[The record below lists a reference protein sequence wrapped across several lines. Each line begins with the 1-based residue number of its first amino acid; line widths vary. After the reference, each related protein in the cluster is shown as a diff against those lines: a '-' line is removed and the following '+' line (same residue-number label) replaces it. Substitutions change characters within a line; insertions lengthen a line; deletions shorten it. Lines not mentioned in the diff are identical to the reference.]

1 MQSEASDTP
10 RSFLAWVDVKRI
22 LYLAVPAQ
30 LAMLTQTAINIVDTW
45 FIGLLEEPERSD
57 GQAMLSFSL
66 ALLWAVGGFLSAI
79 SVGTQAL
86 VARCEGRGDHPA
98 GGAVLLNA
106 LVVAGASAAVLTAVT
121 LPFVPMVFNAASSDP
136 DYIRIG
142 TGYTQWRFV
151 GIVSMVMTAA
161 FKAFYDGRGMTY
173 MHLLAAIVMN
183 VLNFF
188 LCWLLIFGNLGAP
201 RMGVEGAG
209 VAAAASSWLGLLM
222 MALFSFRRR
231 DRERYTPY
239 RREALSR
246 ATMWQLVKLS
256 VPSGVAT
263 MVVMTG
269 FILFI
274 AIVGIFDAAHVK
286 EGGSESIY
294 GAATTIIINVLSL
307 TFFSC
312 MAFGVATAT
321 LVSQSLGA
329 NKPNDAER
337 YAWSS
342 VKIGA
347 LLFGVL
353 GSFEIAFPGAWI
365 GVFNQSSAVI
375 EAGSSSMQLMGAC
388 GPLIAI
394 GMILTQALFGAGNP
408 RFVMIVEVLL
418 HFFVLLPIAYLLGV
432 TLNFGLIGVWSSA
445 AIYVALLTAIMA
457 FKFREGSWKHI
468 KL

>member
-1 MQSEASDTP
+1 MQSEAAETP
-10 RSFLAWVDVKRI
+10 RSFLTWPDVKRI

-30 LAMLTQTAINIVDTW
+30 LALLTQTAINIVDTW
-45 FIGLLEEPERSD
+45 FIGLLDEPDRSD

-86 VARCEGRGDHPA
+86 VARCEGRGDHQA

-106 LVVAGASAAVLTAVT
+106 LIVAGLSAAVLSVICFPLVGAI
-121 LPFVPMVFNAASSDP
+121 FDAASNDP

-142 TGYTQWRFV
+142 TGYTHWRFV

-173 MHLLAAIVMN
+173 MHLLAAVVMN
-183 VLNFF
+183 VVNVV

-209 VAAAASSWLGLLM
+209 AAAAVSSWVGLFM
-222 MALFSFRRR
+222 MVAFSMRRG

-239 RREALSR
+239 RRDAISR
-246 ATMWQLVKLS
+246 AQMWQLIKLS

-263 MVVMTG
+263 TVVMTG

-274 AIVGIFDAAHVK
+274 AIVGIFDAAHIK
-286 EGGSESIY
+286 AGGSESIY

-329 NKPNDAER
+329 NKPDDAER

-347 LLFGVL
+347 MLFSVFGAL
-353 GSFEIAFPGAWI
+353 EIAFPHKWI
-365 GVFNQSSAVI
+365 GIFNHSPAVI
-375 EAGSSSMQLMGAC
+375 EAGSPSMQLMGAC
-388 GPLIAI
+388 GPLIAA
-394 GMILTQALFGAGNP
+394 GMILTQALFGVGNP
-408 RFVMIVEVLL
+408 RFVMFVEVLL
-418 HFFVLLPIAYLLGV
+418 HFFVLLPVAYGMGV
-432 TLNFGLIGVWSSA
+432 VLDFGLIGVWSSA
-445 AIYVALLTAIMA
+445 AVYVLLLTLIMA
-457 FKFREGSWKHI
+457 LKFRQGDWKHI

>member
-1 MQSEASDTP
+1 MQSEAADTQ
-10 RSFLAWVDVKRI
+10 RSFLAWPDVKRI

-30 LAMLTQTAINIVDTW
+30 LALLTQTAINIVDTW
-45 FIGLLEEPERSD
+45 FIGLLDEPERSD

-86 VARCEGRGDHPA
+86 VARCEGRDEPRS

-106 LVVAGASAAVLTAVT
+106 LVVAAVSAGVMTVVC
-121 LPFVPMVFNAASSDP
+121 LPFVPAVFDAASNDP

-161 FKAFYDGRGMTY
+161 YKAFYDGRGMTY

-183 VLNFF
+183 VLNVI

-209 VAAAASSWLGLLM
+209 VAAAASSWTGLLM
-222 MALFSFRRR
+222 MVLFSLRRG
-231 DRERYTPY
+231 DLGRYAPY
-239 RREALSR
+239 RRDALSR
-246 ATMWQLVKLS
+246 ATMWQLIKLS
-256 VPSGVAT
+256 VPSGIAT
-263 MVVMTG
+263 TVVMTG

-274 AIVGIFDAAHVK
+274 AIVGIFDAEHTQA
-286 EGGSESIY
+286 GGSESIY

-329 NKPNDAER
+329 GKPDDAER

-347 LLFGVL
+347 MLFGVL
-353 GSFEIAFPGAWI
+353 GALEIAAPHWWI
-365 GVFNQSSAVI
+365 GIFNQSSAVI
-375 EAGSSSMQLMGAC
+375 EAGSSSMRLMGAC
-388 GPLIAI
+388 GPCIAA

-418 HFFVLLPIAYLLGV
+418 HFLVLLPVAYLLGV
-432 TLNFGLIGVWSSA
+432 VLDLGLLGVWSSA
-445 AIYVALLTAIMA
+445 AIYVVLLTAIMA
-457 FKFREGSWKHI
+457 VKFREGSWKSI
-468 KL
+468 TL